1 MMLNNLLSTVVQTYE
16 GFGTPFELNWLGQF
30 IKILIESF
38 GSIGLGII
46 MFTVLLKLLT
56 LPLDIYSRV
65 SMKKNALKLDKMRPQ
80 LEKLQRQYA
89 NDKALYSQKMQALY
103 KKEGYSMMSSCLPTL
118 VTLIVFIV
126 VINQFSNYSRYTNLE
141 MINNMANAY
150 TQKIEQVATEDT
162 NGYYVVEKN
171 AEDKIET
178 IYLSNKL
185 FQEDE
190 YFASLRAAGIT
201 QTAKDG
207 KTYEAEYTSTDI
219 NACGKLLKEYNEKGY
234 SYYLASEKFTET
246 AGTFAIN
253 WDGWDKNTI
262 TEQEINKNITTDVV
276 EFAYEQYRKENI
288 KPLAREAARLSY
300 VNDAPSFLW
309 VKNLWVPDLFW
320 KHPVF
325 ENLSEYDFYSSLSD
339 SDKNKQAEYAEIT
352 AGLSEQKAEPNG
364 YLILVVL
371 SIGVMLVSQLI
382 INRMQKPQLE
392 LQSVDGQAA
401 QTSKMMM
408 WMMPIMFGFFAFI
421 YTASFSIYMIV
432 SSLLS
437 TAFTLIINKL
447 VEIKFNKKIEEERL
461 KNDKRF
467 KK

>member
-1 MMLNNLLSTVVQTYE
+1 MSNLLSTVVQTYE
-16 GFGTPFELNWLGQF
+16 GFGMPSSLNLNWIGQF

-46 MFTVLLKLLT
+46 MFTVVLKLIT
-56 LPLDIYSRV
+56 LPLDIYQRV
-65 SMKKNALKLDKMRPQ
+65 SMKKNNLKMERMRPQ

-103 KKEGYSMMSSCLPTL
+103 KKEGYSMFSSCLPTI
-118 VTLIVFIV
+118 VTMVIFIIVIG
-126 VINQFSNYSRYTNLE
+126 QFSNYSRYTNLV
-141 MINNMANAY
+141 MINNMADAY
-150 TQKIEQVATEDT
+150 TQKVEQLVEEDT
-162 NGYYVVEKN
+162 NGYFYVETDEKN
-171 AEDKIET
+171 QTKT

-185 FQEDE
+185 FETNE
-190 YFASLRAAGIT
+190 YFSALRADGVT
-201 QTAKDG
+201 QTAIDEKNA
-207 KTYEAEYTSTDI
+207 KYVSKDI

-234 SYYLASEKFTET
+234 NYYLASEKFVET
-246 AGTFAIN
+246 NGVFTIN

-262 TEQEINKNITTDVV
+262 TEEQINENVTTDVV
-276 EFAYEQYRKENI
+276 EFVYELYRDEKI
-288 KPLAREAARLSY
+288 KPLARENAKQSY
-300 VNDAPSFLW
+300 EKDAPSFLW
-309 VKNLWVPDLFW
+309 VKNLWVPDLPW

-325 ENLSEYDFYSSLSD
+325 EKLSEYDFYSQLDGSA
-339 SDKNKQAEYAEIT
+339 KNKQAEYEEIT
-352 AGLSEQKAEPNG
+352 AGLSKEKSDANG

-371 SIGVMLVSQLI
+371 SIGVMLLSQFI
-382 INRMQKPQLE
+382 MNKTQKAQLE

-421 YTASFSIYMIV
+421 YTASFSIYMVV

-437 TAFTLIINKL
+437 TASTLLINFI
-447 VEIKFNKKIEEERL
+447 VEKRFNKQMEEERL